1 MMARETKPAGG
12 LRMTMKMKRAGN
24 LISVL
29 LVWLVLCQTLMY
41 WPASGQE
48 DDQQR
53 DVEAK
58 EVIKGRRQGKN
69 PSSVRYYRP
78 KPRGLADKSSQVGSK
93 RSRSSRTPN
102 GDSYTVVEA
111 FPIKPLPI
119 NRSYMTVGVTFWHVR
134 LATEPE
140 KQDSN
145 VAKERMTW
153 DGLERTV
160 VVTRV
165 SDESPVPNQDLIQMS
180 IEYLPDPH
188 GAGPGGSNRA
198 AYLYVV
204 NREQFPDGSF
214 KNERLIFP
222 TLLTYGGDNRLLPGQ
237 NVTLPDPTRP
247 FRIKRDAVA
256 QMQAYETYTIIVSP
270 VPLDSQLPRA
280 ISRKAMELSPELI
293 AKWEKVMGVTEVRA
307 DLRDGVGQVRT
318 QRELLASGESG
329 ESRST
334 EDPNEELTQDD
345 LPPQTVFRKV
355 AKPGEGMLVVVRVPF
370 KEPSTKP

>member
-1 MMARETKPAGG
+1 
-12 LRMTMKMKRAGN
+12 
-24 LISVL
+24 
-29 LVWLVLCQTLMY
+29 
-41 WPASGQE
+41 
-48 DDQQR
+48 
-53 DVEAK
+53 
-58 EVIKGRRQGKN
+58 
-69 PSSVRYYRP
+69 
-78 KPRGLADKSSQVGSK
+78 
-93 RSRSSRTPN
+93 
-102 GDSYTVVEA
+102 
-111 FPIKPLPI
+111 
-119 NRSYMTVGVTFWHVR
+119 MTVCVALWKVR
-134 LATEPE
+134 LATEHE

-198 AYLYVV
+198 AYLYVG

-293 AKWEKVMGVTEVRA
+293 AKWGKVMGVTEVRA